1 MLIGIGR
8 YEKKLIDRTLIVY
21 YLYLCL
27 CYKILG
33 QALKCWVGDRIP
45 YRSEDCND
53 NGEDMACFKLLNGI
67 PNLFYEII

>member
-1 MLIGIGR
+1 M
-8 YEKKLIDRTLIVY
+8 Y

-67 PNLFYEII
+67 PNLFYGII